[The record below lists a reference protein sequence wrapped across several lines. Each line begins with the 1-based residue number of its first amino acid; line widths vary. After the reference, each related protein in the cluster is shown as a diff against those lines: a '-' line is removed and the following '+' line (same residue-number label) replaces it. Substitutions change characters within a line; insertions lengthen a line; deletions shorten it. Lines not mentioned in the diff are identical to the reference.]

1 MANNNKL
8 ANALG
13 SVNVTNL
20 NREELLMVFG
30 YVTYKT
36 ENLVKDRDDYL
47 TSKKKVEN
55 DYLRLKSK
63 VKRIK
68 SCLKEDARTQI
79 EGLEKDIEAS
89 IEKEGIL
96 IGCFTYDYWDD
107 KSKLKEDVKSKLK
120 EFYDPYLER
129 HNEEKIDFDHFANS
143 YHFDEREV
151 EDLFYSD
158 EREVEDLFYSIK
170 AVSWLWNHAYEEA
183 NSVIDNLDKVPAS
196 KLCDYVDDKF
206 STILRN
212 SISIYKNKMQSM
224 PTGLEE
230 KVMGWKEFLD
240 NYDTKK
246 AKLEAEEEN
255 TKATIDQIYQETDS
269 LLSIGG
275 IKRFFISSEKISNKA
290 KDLSEDLKVEE
301 MLLKDIRYEINDLE
315 DTRKHINDDLPT
327 YERFIR
333 LNRSSDF
340 LNNQLQ
346 EFIQEFNTALDNLD
360 ILTQDASNEIL
371 ACYEQQKVDEEKINE
386 LAKPI
391 QLLEADYPGLKSP
404 TELNDFIPFSQGVD
418 DKYDAALRIVPE
430 GFRNL
435 VDLNGMILLLSDYRA
450 DNYRDAA
457 NLAREEQFHAKVLAN
472 MSYMKVQ
479 NSAIISAVKSV
490 TRAVNWNGEATRA
503 VLGSIQATL
512 DEIND
517 NNRTN
522 AASIVASIDKAE
534 NKISDNITNSTAN
547 ITNSITNSTTN
558 ITNSIT
564 ENAQRISDNA
574 TENTQV
580 IVDSIEECTRNIDNN
595 LVLMEATTSV
605 GLDILADKIVHG
617 QDTRDYNSIF

>member
-47 TSKKKVEN
+47 TPKKKVEN

-89 IEKEGIL
+89 IEKERDS
-96 IGCFTYDYWDD
+96 IGCFTYDYWD
-107 KSKLKEDVKSKLK
+107 VKSKLE

-143 YHFDEREV
+143 YHSPLDEFDY
-151 EDLFYSD
+151 FANSYHFD

-246 AKLEAEEEN
+246 AKLEAEREN
-255 TKATIDQIYQETDS
+255 TKAKIDQIYQETDS

-301 MLLKDIRYEINDLE
+301 MLLEDIGSEIIDLE
-315 DTRKHINDDLPT
+315 GTREQINDDLPT

-503 VLGSIQATL
+503 VLGTIQATL

-580 IVDSIEECTRNIDNN
+580 IVDSIEECTRNIDNH
-595 LVLMEATTSV
+595 LDLMEATTSV

-617 QDTRDYNSIF
+617 QDTIFNL